1 MHCLIVA
8 NGPPPSPDQLRF
20 VADKADLVIAADGGA
35 AHALAAG
42 LYPDV
47 VIGDL
52 DSVTPALL
60 DELRAAE
67 VRILKFPIH
76 KNETDL
82 ELALAEAVKR
92 GASEVTIIASVG
104 NRLDQTLGNL
114 FLMTLPLYQAIPMRT
129 LTATEEAFVAR
140 ERAVISGEVGD
151 IVSLIPLTP
160 RVTGIYTHGLEYP
173 LEDGV
178 LHFGPTLGISNQLR
192 EAQAEVTLK
201 EGLLLVVHEWQH
213 PPHVRPAPTAKPPE
227 SSPEPAAPDGQS
239 TAPKEAG
246 V

>member
-8 NGPPPSPDQLRF
+8 NGPAPTPDQLRF
-20 VADKADLVIAADGGA
+20 VADKADLIIAADGGA
-35 AHALAAG
+35 APTLAAG

-52 DSVTPALL
+52 DSVPPDLL

-82 ELALAEAVKR
+82 ELALAEAVKQ
-92 GASEVTIIASVG
+92 GANEITIIGSVG

-114 FLMTLPLYQAIPMRT
+114 FLMTLPLYQAIPIRT

-140 ERAVISGEVGD
+140 ERAVITGEVGD

-160 RVTGIYTHGLEYP
+160 RVTGVYTHGLEYP

-178 LHFGPTLGISNQLR
+178 LHFGPTLGISNQLCR
-192 EAQAEVTLK
+192 AEAEVTLK

-213 PPHVRPAPTAKPPE
+213 PPHVRPAPAP
-227 SSPEPAAPDGQS
+227 SSEEVS
-239 TAPKEAG
+239 T
-246 V
+246 